1 MMAARFL
8 NENADSLSCFC
19 CLSSHELLVFREKS
33 LADLLEGDFPSLS
46 QDVIGRELAVFE
58 SVLGDLVWRT
68 LLTKAE
74 PA

>member
-1 MMAARFL
+1 MFG
-8 NENADSLSCFC
+8 
-19 CLSSHELLVFREKS
+19 EKS
-33 LADLLEGDFPSLS
+33 LADLLEGDFPSLY

-74 PA
+74 PAVAFPPAPPCPMTLC